1 MPWLSQFLHMKTITV
16 ILALF
21 GGVELSLFAE
31 ETPGPNT
38 HGLVAHEW
46 GTFTSVQGADGV
58 LLDWRPLE
66 TSKLPKFVYNWQN
79 PGLNRRPAGMPGL
92 GKSVLLTLQRMETPV
107 IYFYS
112 DREQSVD
119 VSVRFPQ
126 GLITEWYPQVAR
138 IGPSS
143 VPVPATASLVD
154 NYAQRAGV
162 TPGFT
167 LVSLFSSAALTNSEA
182 RWRHVAILPSTGD
195 KVALGMDNSGS
206 HYFAARETDAD
217 CLRVEPLEKTNS
229 QPELEK
235 FLFYR
240 GVGNFATPLHVTIAS
255 AGNKT
260 QDEMITLA
268 NAGGEHIKHLFVLCV
283 ENGKGRYSRLSQ
295 LQAGGQWST
304 QIGSREALVPLEELS
319 RKLGEELAESLCS
332 EGLYHRE
339 AVAMVNTWKDSWF
352 SEDGVRV
359 LYVLPRDWTD
369 RTLPLSIRPAPKEL
383 VRVMVGR
390 AEVLTPGLE
399 KTLADDVTKAGKNDR
414 EAREHLSAE
423 LKKLGRFAQ
432 PALSLATR
440 GANPA
445 ASQAAWVLFEASANP
460 QNAGRQFE

>member
-1 MPWLSQFLHMKTITV
+1 MKPIIV

-21 GGVELSLFAE
+21 GGLELSLFAE
-31 ETPGPNT
+31 EARGPNT

-79 PGLNRRPAGMPGL
+79 PGLNRRPAGIPGF
-92 GKSVLLTLQRMETPV
+92 GKGVVLTLQRMETPV

-119 VSVRFPQ
+119 VSVKFPQ

-143 VPVPATASLVD
+143 VPVPATAALVD

-162 TPGFT
+162 SPGFT
-167 LVSLFSSAALTNSEA
+167 LASLFSSAALTNSEA
-182 RWRHVAILPSTGD
+182 HWRHVAILPNPGD
-195 KVALGMDNSGS
+195 KVALAMDKSGS
-206 HYFAARETDAD
+206 HYFAARETDAA

-229 QPELEK
+229 QPEFEK

-240 GVGNFATPLHVTIAS
+240 GVGNFATPLRVTIAS
-255 AGNKT
+255 GGNKT
-260 QDEMITLA
+260 SDETLTLA
-268 NAGGEHIKHLFVLCV
+268 NTGPEHIKHLFVLCV
-283 ENGKGRYSRLSQ
+283 ENGQGRYSRLSK
-295 LQAGGQWST
+295 LKAGGQSPT
-304 QIGSREALVPLEELS
+304 QIESHEALAPLEEVS
-319 RKLGEELAESLCS
+319 RKLGEELVESLCS

-339 AVAMVNTWKDSWF
+339 AVAMVNTWKESWF

-359 LYVLPRDWTD
+359 LYILPRDWTD
-369 RTLPLSIRPAPKEL
+369 RTLPLSIQPPPKEL

-390 AEVLTPGLE
+390 AEVLTPALE
-399 KTLADDVTKAGKNDR
+399 KTLADEVTRAGNNERDAKER
-414 EAREHLSAE
+414 LSAE
-423 LKKLGRFAQ
+423 LRKLGRFAQ

-440 GANPA
+440 GAKPA
-445 ASQAAWVLFEASANP
+445 ASRAAWVLFEANANP
-460 QNAGRQFE
+460 QNASNQFE